1 MHLTP
6 AKFALYAKDLGEKE
20 AADEA
25 YHVCELS
32 PRDKKLHETCTM
44 GAKAYHLQYLK
55 SLQCP
60 LINDLTSASGGEC
73 PGGSVDACIDE
84 ACVPL
89 ENVIVYAACAKGC
102 GKRCPNK

>member
-1 MHLTP
+1 M
-6 AKFALYAKDLGEKE
+6 FID
-20 AADEA
+20 
-25 YHVCELS
+25 
-32 PRDKKLHETCTM
+32 LHENYKLRTCCVHKFIQNNSCTQ
-44 GAKAYHLQYLK
+44 HVL

>member
-1 MHLTP
+1 M
-6 AKFALYAKDLGEKE
+6 
-20 AADEA
+20 
-25 YHVCELS
+25 
-32 PRDKKLHETCTM
+32 KKQLIHDFIIAQSFYNPLLCFWVEIKNSCYWNCSNGLVPQIKVDPT
-44 GAKAYHLQYLK
+44 
-55 SLQCP
+55 SWQCP
-60 LINDLTSASGGEC
+60 LINDLASASGGEC

>member
-1 MHLTP
+1 M
-6 AKFALYAKDLGEKE
+6 
-20 AADEA
+20 
-25 YHVCELS
+25 
-32 PRDKKLHETCTM
+32 
-44 GAKAYHLQYLK
+44 
-55 SLQCP
+55 
-60 LINDLTSASGGEC
+60 NDLASASGGEC

>member
-1 MHLTP
+1 M
-6 AKFALYAKDLGEKE
+6 
-20 AADEA
+20 
-25 YHVCELS
+25 
-32 PRDKKLHETCTM
+32 
-44 GAKAYHLQYLK
+44 
-55 SLQCP
+55 QCP